1 VEPVILY
8 PWRSIHA
15 ASLSQSM
22 RFQLPPGAWF
32 TMSPPATMS
41 AWLRALRASR
51 ASALF
56 LSEICT
62 SACFFLH

>member
-1 VEPVILY
+1 MPLPVLTT
-8 PWRSIHA
+8 PVPHSVGLNRP
-15 ASLSQSM
+15 Q
-22 RFQLPPGAWF
+22 RQLPPGAWF

-56 LSEICT
+56 LSEIWT

>member
-1 VEPVILY
+1 
-8 PWRSIHA
+8 
-15 ASLSQSM
+15 M

-41 AWLRALRASR
+41 AWLRASR

-56 LSEICT
+56 LSEIWT